1 MKKLLFCLL
10 LGLLA
15 FPALAQ
21 NPEITYPSD
30 PKMAGKAKEKFA
42 MSLDDMSMDRYRE
55 AANSLAWL
63 LKNAPN
69 LYEGLYINSYKAYEA
84 IAEKE
89 TDPSKKEVY
98 LDSMFTV
105 YKLKDERFPLSDTE
119 INNVAYRYYKYHKDD
134 VDKYDEALKAFARA
148 YEKPDE
154 VINNNLVAYMDIIR
168 RSHIKNKNISD
179 EQVLD
184 IHSKIT
190 EIIEKRISEGK
201 DVSKF
206 EQYKT
211 IIDQALTS
219 IIDVN
224 CEFIAQKLYPQ
235 LKENPSNVKLA
246 KRIFQ
251 LSLTAKCSDSDFFME
266 AVEVVHNAEPTSG
279 LAGIIGRRKLS
290 SKEYPEAIKYLQEA
304 ISLEQDKAK
313 KAETTLSLAKAYAL
327 SGEKVKARNEAV
339 KAGELDQSVVEEAYN
354 LIASMYMNSF
364 DECKQNVSQVADRA
378 IFFAAYDAYKKAGNS
393 KGMESARA
401 QFPTK
406 TEIFELNLEEGAS
419 IKVGC
424 WINVT
429 STIRTRPIE

>member
-1 MKKLLFCLL
+1 MKKLIFCLL
-10 LGLLA
+10 LGLFA
-15 FPALAQ
+15 FPGLAQ
-21 NPEITYPSD
+21 NPEIIYPDD

-42 MSLDDMSMDRYRE
+42 MSLDDMSLERYRE

-63 LKNAPN
+63 LKNAPD
-69 LYEGLYINSYKAYEA
+69 LYEGLYINSYKAYEG

-89 TDPSKKEVY
+89 TDPAKKRVY

-134 VDKYDEALKAFARA
+134 ADKYDEALKAFARA
-148 YEKPDE
+148 YENPDE
-154 VINNNLVAYMDIIR
+154 VINNNLVAYMDIVR
-168 RSHIKNKNISD
+168 RSHIKKKNITED
-179 EQVLD
+179 QVLD

-190 EIIEKRISEGK
+190 EIIEKRIAEGQ
-201 DVSKF
+201 DEPKF

-211 IIDQALTS
+211 IVDQALTS

-224 CEFIAQKLYPQ
+224 CDFIQQKLYPQ
-235 LKENPSNVKLA
+235 LKENPTNVKLA

-251 LSLTAKCSDSDFFME
+251 LSLTAKCSDSKFFME
-266 AVEVVHNAEPTSG
+266 AVEVVHNAEPTAG
-279 LAGIIGRRKLS
+279 LAGIIGRKKLIS
-290 SKEYPEAIKYLQEA
+290 EQYPEAIKYLQEA
-304 ISLEQDKAK
+304 VSLEQDKAK

-327 SGEKVKARNEAV
+327 SGEKGKARNEAI
-339 KAGELDQSVVEEAYN
+339 KAAELDKSVTEGAYN
-354 LIASMYMNSF
+354 LVATLYMGSF
-364 DECKQNVSQVADRA
+364 EDCKQNVSQVSDRA
-378 IFFAAYDAYKKAGNS
+378 VFFAAYDAYKKAGNA
-393 KGMESARA
+393 KGMESAKA

-406 TEIFELNLEEGAS
+406 TEVFEQNLEEGAS

>member
-1 MKKLLFCLL
+1 MKKLVLCLL
-10 LGLLA
+10 LGLFA

-21 NPEITYPSD
+21 NPEIIYPQD
-30 PKMAGKAKEKFA
+30 PKLAEEAKRKFA
-42 MSLDDMSMDRYRE
+42 LSLDDMSLERYRE

-69 LYEGLYINSYKAYEA
+69 LYEGLYINSYKAYEG

-89 TDPSKKEVY
+89 TDPAKKEVY

-119 INNVAYRYYKYHKDD
+119 INNIAFRYYKFHKADA
-134 VDKYDEALKAFARA
+134 DKYGEALKAFARA
-148 YEKPDE
+148 YENPDE
-154 VINNNLVAYMDIIR
+154 VINNNLVAYMDILK
-168 RSHIKNKNISD
+168 RSFLKNKNVS
-179 EQVLD
+179 EEEVLD

-190 EIIEKRISEGK
+190 EIIEKRIAEGK
-201 DVSKF
+201 DVPKF

-211 IIDQALTS
+211 IVDQTLTT

-224 CEFIAQKLYPQ
+224 CDFIQQKLYPQ
-235 LKENPSNVKLA
+235 LKENPTNVKLA

-251 LSLTAKCSDSDFFME
+251 LSLTAKCSDSDFYME
-266 AVEVVHNAEPTSG
+266 AVEVVHNAEPTAG
-279 LAGIIGRRKLS
+279 LAGIIGRKKLVS
-290 SKEYPEAIKYLQEA
+290 EQYPEAIKYLQEA
-304 ISLEQDKAK
+304 ISLEKDKAK
-313 KAETTLSLAKAYAL
+313 KAEMTLYLAKAYAL
-327 SGEKVKARNEAV
+327 SGEKGKARNEAI
-339 KAGELDQSVVEEAYN
+339 KAGELDQSVIEGAYN
-354 LIASMYMNSF
+354 LIATMYMGSF
-364 DECKQNVSQVADRA
+364 EDCKQNVSQVADRSV
-378 IFFAAYDAYKKAGNS
+378 FFAAYDAYKKAGNT
-393 KGMESARA
+393 KGMESAKA

-429 STIRTRPIE
+429 STIRIRPTE

>member
-1 MKKLLFCLL
+1 MKKLIFCLTL
-10 LGLLA
+10 VFSAL
-15 FPALAQ
+15 PALAQ
-21 NPEITYPSD
+21 NPDITYPDD
-30 PKMAGKAKEKFA
+30 PQLAEEAKRKFA
-42 MSLDDMSMDRYRE
+42 MSLDDMALERYRE

-63 LKNAPN
+63 LKNAPD

-89 TDPSKKEVY
+89 TDQTKKMVY

-119 INNVAYRYYKYHKDD
+119 INNVAFRYYKFHKDNAE
-134 VDKYDEALKAFARA
+134 KYDEALKAFARA
-148 YEKPDE
+148 FEKPDE
-154 VINNNLVAYMDIIR
+154 VINNNLVAYMDILK
-168 RSHIKNKNISD
+168 RSFIKNKNVS
-179 EQVLD
+179 ENEALD
-184 IHSKIT
+184 IHAKIT
-190 EIIEKRISEGK
+190 EVIEDRIAKGK
-201 DVSKF
+201 DVPKF

-211 IIDQALTS
+211 IIDQALTT

-224 CEFIAQKLYPQ
+224 CDFIEQKLYPQ

-290 SKEYPEAIKYLQEA
+290 SKEYPEAIKYLEEA

-327 SGEKVKARNEAV
+327 SGEKVKARNEAI
-339 KAGELDQSVVEEAYN
+339 KAAELDQSVVEEAYN

-378 IFFAAYDAYKKAGNS
+378 IFFAAYDAYKKAGNT

-429 STIRTRPIE
+429 STIRTRPTE